1 MLNRY
6 IVERDASSAPSR
18 ALDDVA
24 SVLGRARRLLAGAGT
39 GIVWVE
45 SFVAGGKAYSV
56 YLATD
61 ESLVHAYTRARDG
74 GTYRLIRV
82 LTTVHP
88 GSAAEDDPEFSRA
101 AFIAD
106 ARFDPAARLA
116 ARRILRH

>member
-1 MLNRY
+1 MLNKY

-18 ALDDVA
+18 APDDVA
-24 SVLGRARRLLAGAGT
+24 SVLGRTRRLLAGVGT

-61 ESLVHAYTRARDG
+61 ESLVHEYTRASG
-74 GTYRLIRV
+74 SGSYRLIRV

-88 GSAAEDDPEFSRA
+88 GSAAA
-101 AFIAD
+101 
-106 ARFDPAARLA
+106 
-116 ARRILRH
+116 